1 MANIDIS
8 SLFSD
13 IVPDPER
20 QQRERTLQQ
29 NDAVNQA
36 NLVGKLGGMAAY
48 YAPERSRALQQ
59 SATGLLG
66 IDTRTESQKAM
77 EQLKDAKI
85 DLSSREGLIK
95 AANIYQ
101 NIDPIKAAQLRTQ
114 AAALK
119 TEEDK
124 VARAAVENQQ
134 TDTAFALNRASALE
148 TITSDVTAREERTQ
162 AREGYASLIDTSTV
176 LSAAEKNAQKELIEQ
191 GAYDGKVD
199 DVMRLAD
206 PKPITVGNRVL
217 KRTVNGWEDI
227 PASNVTVAQNGL
239 RAIAQLRLGTDTPA
253 YNAAIAA
260 INEKSIT
267 NATQIEALAPTT
279 VERGEIS
286 PTVQKFHGDAI
297 NSSMAAGSLIN
308 EVDALLNTIQS
319 QNLLNYDTAGVA
331 ANVRTAA
338 RNAFGGRDEIE
349 ILRTGYTKVRDV
361 AEATDTLA
369 DRGRVR
375 EALPDIAKGFEERG
389 YNDIASQV
397 GSGALSVA
405 DANKIADAR
414 TNIENTDEW
423 ARMNNTTIF
432 RRSDGETIST
442 GEIPPEMI
450 MELGEGD
457 NKRLVGINQDG
468 SVGFNVSAA
477 SLLSGEDT
485 ASDAVPAAN
494 PYYNEVATS
503 FNAINQNISTAEQLI
518 ADYPRS
524 TGLGGNILQA
534 VTANI
539 PVAREIAMQPRIDLQ
554 NQIDSI
560 ISNIGFDRLQKMRD
574 ESKTGGALGNVSN
587 IELGLLQATIA
598 SLKVEQ
604 DPELLL
610 MNLQKVRQHY
620 ENLMKA
626 EMGLSVEV
634 DLTNPAYAGQVQQL
648 DGVIYVK
655 DPDSPTGWS
664 KPKDANSLTI
674 KKL

>member
-134 TDTAFALNRASALE
+134 TDTAFAL
-148 TITSDVTAREERTQ
+148 
-162 AREGYASLIDTSTV
+162 
-176 LSAAEKNAQKELIEQ
+176 
-191 GAYDGKVD
+191 
-199 DVMRLAD
+199 
-206 PKPITVGNRVL
+206 
-217 KRTVNGWEDI
+217 
-227 PASNVTVAQNGL
+227 
-239 RAIAQLRLGTDTPA
+239 
-253 YNAAIAA
+253 
-260 INEKSIT
+260 
-267 NATQIEALAPTT
+267 
-279 VERGEIS
+279 
-286 PTVQKFHGDAI
+286 
-297 NSSMAAGSLIN
+297 
-308 EVDALLNTIQS
+308 
-319 QNLLNYDTAGVA
+319 
-331 ANVRTAA
+331 
-338 RNAFGGRDEIE
+338 
-349 ILRTGYTKVRDV
+349 DV

>member
-1 MANIDIS
+1 MANIDIA

-13 IVPDPER
+13 IVPDPAQ

-124 VARAAVENQQ
+124 AARVKVEQQ
-134 TDTAFALNRASALE
+134 QDDTIFAL
-148 TITSDVTAREERTQ
+148 
-162 AREGYASLIDTSTV
+162 
-176 LSAAEKNAQKELIEQ
+176 
-191 GAYDGKVD
+191 
-199 DVMRLAD
+199 
-206 PKPITVGNRVL
+206 
-217 KRTVNGWEDI
+217 
-227 PASNVTVAQNGL
+227 
-239 RAIAQLRLGTDTPA
+239 
-253 YNAAIAA
+253 
-260 INEKSIT
+260 
-267 NATQIEALAPTT
+267 
-279 VERGEIS
+279 
-286 PTVQKFHGDAI
+286 
-297 NSSMAAGSLIN
+297 
-308 EVDALLNTIQS
+308 
-319 QNLLNYDTAGVA
+319 
-331 ANVRTAA
+331 
-338 RNAFGGRDEIE
+338 
-349 ILRTGYTKVRDV
+349 DV

-369 DRGRVR
+369 QRGSVR
-375 EALPDIAKGFEERG
+375 EALPEIAKGFEERG

-397 GSGALSVA
+397 QSGALSVP
-405 DANKIADAR
+405 DANELADAR

-423 ARMNNTTIF
+423 ARMNDTTIF
-432 RRSDGETIST
+432 RRSDGETINT

-450 MELGEGD
+450 MTLGEGD
-457 NKRLVGINQDG
+457 TKRLVGINQDG